1 MIGGVRL
8 GVAVLVGWAGAWLW
22 AYGIAVLQPLCEPGS
37 PFWELAENNSYWA
50 RDVRWAAVLA
60 VSAVLAAVSRRS
72 WLIAVAVPWLAAD
85 IVLDRI
91 DPGRPALLPATLI
104 AGVAVTAVAIP
115 AALRPPGRPL
125 ALWIPLACLFTASTI
140 VALESP
146 SDAEPQLALSRLAA
160 YVVCAIATVV
170 CVLASLTPSALQRR
184 WPAVAGLA
192 VGVTL
197 FGLPL
202 PPLVTF
208 GLMVLGAATVV
219 LLREPWGG
227 VRRAAGVVA
236 LHAAGL
242 VAVGFVLL
250 FSLLQAGRPFTA
262 LAGNEAVNTADSD
275 PSLLIWSVAVAV
287 AWAVLVRL
295 SKAIA
300 ATPAAAPASG
310 PGQGARA
317 GSAPPR

>member
-8 GVAVLVGWAGAWLW
+8 GIAVLVGWAGAWLW
-22 AYGIAVLQPLCEPGS
+22 AYGTAVLQPLCEPGS
-37 PFWELAENNSYWA
+37 PFWEGAENNSYWA
-50 RDVRWAAVLA
+50 RDVRWAAILA

-104 AGVAVTAVAIP
+104 AGVVVTAVAIP
-115 AALRPPGRPL
+115 AALRRPGRPV
-125 ALWIPLACLFTASTI
+125 ALWIPLACLFTAGSI

-170 CVLASLTPSALQRR
+170 CVLASLTPSTLQRR
-184 WPAVAGLA
+184 WPVVAGLA

-208 GLMVLGAATVV
+208 GLMALGAATVV
-219 LLREPWGG
+219 LLRKPWAGA
-227 VRRAAGVVA
+227 RRAAGVAA
-236 LHAAGL
+236 LHVVGL
-242 VAVGFVLL
+242 IAVGFVLL
-250 FSLLQAGRPFTA
+250 FALLQAGQPFTA
-262 LAGNEAVNTADSD
+262 LAGNEPVNAADSD
-275 PSLLIWSVAVAV
+275 LTLVIWSVAVAV
-287 AWAVLVRL
+287 IWAALVRL
-295 SKAIA
+295 AEAIA
-300 ATPAAAPASG
+300 ATPRLAAAEPAPLS
-310 PGQGARA
+310 R
-317 GSAPPR
+317 PR